1 MRVLF
6 TCVVG
11 HGHFN
16 PMVPLARAFEGVG
29 HEVAF
34 ATDPGFVDHVR
45 GVGFRA
51 FPSGIDMPEAMR
63 RFVARMPEFS
73 QLQPWEG
80 MRYVMPGLFG
90 GVRVEPMLAD
100 LDLVLADWRPDL
112 LIHDSAEMAGAIAAE
127 RAGIPHAEHAIGLL
141 RPRELRQLAT
151 DMLEPVC
158 ERIGV
163 RNWGVGGINGEL
175 YLDFCPPGIQRAEIA
190 DVEHAQPLRPIGLDE
205 APGIPMPPW
214 LDDLP
219 ANPTVYVTLGTVFN
233 EDAAL
238 FGVILDGIQDE
249 DLNVIVTIGPRG
261 DPAALGPR
269 PDNVHIEPFI
279 PQSRL
284 LPYCSV
290 FINHGGSGALIG
302 ATQAGVPV
310 LAIPQGA
317 DQFFNAEVIA
327 ERGVGLRLMPDEVNP
342 DKVRDA
348 TRALLEDR
356 SYGLTVRA
364 LRPGIDQM
372 PTPAEVV
379 PILEH
384 LAAAVP

>member
-16 PMVPLARAFEGVG
+16 PMVPLARAFEGAG

-34 ATDPGFVDHVR
+34 ATDPGFVEHVR
-45 GVGFRA
+45 GVGFQA
-51 FPSGIDMPEAMR
+51 FPSGLDMPEAMR
-63 RFVARMPEFS
+63 RFRDRMPEFR
-73 QLQPWEG
+73 QTPPWEQ
-80 MRYVMPGLFG
+80 MRHVMPGLFG

-100 LDLVLADWRPDL
+100 LERVFDGWRPDL

-127 RAGIPHAEHAIGLL
+127 RRGIPHAEHAIGLL

-151 DMLEPVC
+151 DMLEPACV
-158 ERIGV
+158 RLGV
-163 RNWGVGGINGEL
+163 RNPGVGGINGEP

-190 DVEHAQPLRPIGLDE
+190 EVERAQPLRPVGLDE
-205 APGIPMPPW
+205 APGVPMPPW
-214 LDDLP
+214 LDGLP
-219 ANPTVYVTLGTVFN
+219 AIPTVYVTLGTVFN
-233 EDAAL
+233 EDARL
-238 FGVILDGIQDE
+238 FQAILDGIQDE
-249 DLNVIVTIGPRG
+249 DLNIIVTIGPRG
-261 DPAALGPR
+261 DPAVLGTR

-284 LPYCSV
+284 LPSCSV

-302 ATQAGVPV
+302 AANAGVPV

-327 ERGVGLRLMPDEVNP
+327 ERGIGLRLMPNEVRPEN
-342 DKVRDA
+342 VRDA
-348 TRALLEDR
+348 TRALLEDPA
-356 SYGLTVRA
+356 YGQTIRA

-372 PTPAEVV
+372 PTPDEVV
-379 PILEH
+379 PLLER
-384 LAAAVP
+384 LTTPRP